1 MVRSDH
7 LWPGG
12 PVFFFDSALFGP
24 GTDSF
29 LLGAFTRT
37 RPRERVC
44 DLGSGTGILGLLLLA
59 REGTLSIDN
68 VELLPEPLRL
78 SEKTAEANGLAVRH
92 HLRDLRQLQGVLPAG
107 AFDLVVSNPPYF
119 RAGSGRSSEDAVR
132 RTARQEDSCT
142 IGELCAAAARLLRW
156 GGRLSLVYRPDRLCD
171 LLTAMRESGIEPKRL
186 RMVQNTPAAAPSL
199 ILVEGRRGGGNGL
212 AVEAPLYL
220 RSEDGR
226 ETEELRSIYFRD
238 CQSR

>member
-78 SEKTAEANGLAVRH
+78 SEKTAEANGLAIRH

-119 RAGSGRSSEDAVR
+119 RAGSGRSNEDAVR

-142 IGELCAAAARLLRW
+142 IGELCAAAAR
-156 GGRLSLVYRPDRLCD
+156 S
-171 LLTAMRESGIEPKRL
+171 AMSS
-186 RMVQNTPAAAPSL
+186 A
-199 ILVEGRRGGGNGL
+199 
-212 AVEAPLYL
+212 L
-220 RSEDGR
+220 RSACR
-226 ETEELRSIYFRD
+226 RSSLSAAR
-238 CQSR
+238 